1 MTRDIQVA
9 IVDDDGQMREVIA
22 QCLAGDPQLQLG
34 SSCISGEQA
43 LERLPEEKPDV
54 VLMDINMPGM
64 SGIECARMLKAA
76 LPSTRIVMLTVFDDP
91 QSTFDA
97 LAAGAEGYLL
107 KRMAPDKLTDAIH
120 EVLGG
125 GSPMSPPIARM
136 VVRSFQD
143 SKTAVAEDLRL
154 SPREL
159 EVLDGLAQGLPY
171 KLIADQLDISMG
183 TIRTHIEHIYRK
195 LHVHNRTDAVVK
207 YLHGSSGADGRGD
220 VNP

>member
-1 MTRDIQVA
+1 MSKSIQVA
-9 IVDDDGQMREVIA
+9 IVDDDAEMREVIT
-22 QCLAGDPQLQLG
+22 QCLAEDPELKLG
-34 SSCISGEQA
+34 SSCTSGEEA
-43 LERLPEEKPDV
+43 LKKLPDEEPDV

-64 SGIECARMLKAA
+64 NGIECVRRLKVA

-91 QSTFDA
+91 DSTFDA

-107 KRMAPDKLTDAIH
+107 KHLAADRLIDAIH
-120 EVLGG
+120 EVLEG

-136 VVRSFQD
+136 VVRSFKD
-143 SKTAVAEDLRL
+143 SKTAVADELQL

-159 EVLDGLAQGLPY
+159 EVLDGLARGLPY

-207 YLHGSSGADGRGD
+207 YLKGES
-220 VNP
+220 

>member
-1 MTRDIQVA
+1 MSKNIQVA
-9 IVDDDGQMREVIA
+9 IVDDDAEMREVIT
-22 QCLAGDPQLQLG
+22 QCLTADPQLKLG
-34 SSCISGEQA
+34 SSCTSGEHA
-43 LERLPEEKPDV
+43 LQQLPEEQPDV

-64 SGIECARMLKAA
+64 SGIECARLLKAA

-107 KRMAPDKLTDAIH
+107 KRLAADRLTHAIH
-120 EVLGG
+120 EVLAGG
-125 GSPMSPPIARM
+125 APMSPPIARM
-136 VVRSFQD
+136 VVQSFQD
-143 SKTAVAEDLRL
+143 SKTAVAEELQL

-159 EVLDGLAQGLPY
+159 EVLEGLAQGLPY
-171 KLIADQLDISMG
+171 KLIADKLAISMG

-207 YLHGSSGADGRGD
+207 YLQGS
-220 VNP
+220 

>member
-1 MTRDIQVA
+1 MSKKIQVA
-9 IVDDDGQMREVIA
+9 IVDDDADMREVIT
-22 QCLAGDPQLQLG
+22 QCLAEDPQLQLDI
-34 SSCISGEQA
+34 SCTSGEEA
-43 LERLPEEKPDV
+43 LQLLPPEEPDV

-64 SGIECARMLKAA
+64 SGIECVRHLKAA

-107 KRMAPDKLTDAIH
+107 KHLAPDRLNDAVH
-120 EVLGG
+120 EVLEG

-136 VVRSFQD
+136 VVRSFQEA
-143 SKTAVAEDLRL
+143 KTAVAEELQL

-207 YLHGSSGADGRGD
+207 YLQGGS
-220 VNP
+220 